1 MVQKQ
6 ERASEAQFSRLIA
19 ERSSTVREALKWKD
33 RVVSARFHERTAF
46 AGITY
51 NPGSDEFTLAD
62 CNCFYVTLKHTGG
75 GQDSVPVRFIAP
87 AFDYVAERPRLEIIP
102 K

>member
-1 MVQKQ
+1 V
-6 ERASEAQFSRLIA
+6 ERQG
-19 ERSSTVREALKWKD
+19 RSV
-33 RVVSARFHERTAF
+33 RFHERTAF
-46 AGITY
+46 AGIAY
-51 NPGSDEFTLAD
+51 NPGGSDEFISVD
-62 CNCFYVTLKHTGG
+62 CNYFYVTLKHTGG